1 MEVMVQHSTAIS
13 LTELH
18 RAVSLP
24 KSSTL
29 ILLQTPEQ
37 RGYAT
42 RNPAGAALCIAAPWL
57 TEVVGTAH
65 E

>member
-1 MEVMVQHSTAIS
+1 MQHSTAVS

-18 RAVSLP
+18 HAVSLP
-24 KSSTL
+24 KSHTL

-37 RGYAT
+37 RGYAAQ
-42 RNPAGAALCIAAPWL
+42 NPAVPLAAPGL
-57 TEVVGTAH
+57 TEAVATAH